1 MERSESAPTSDLELF
16 SSFDAAL
23 VDDSRGAL
31 SLILLEKFKNESG
44 KITLAVFRV
53 SEDGNR

>member
-1 MERSESAPTSDLELF
+1 MERSESAPTSVLELF

-23 VDDSRGAL
+23 VDDSRGVL
-31 SLILLEKFKNESG
+31 SLILLEKFKKDSG